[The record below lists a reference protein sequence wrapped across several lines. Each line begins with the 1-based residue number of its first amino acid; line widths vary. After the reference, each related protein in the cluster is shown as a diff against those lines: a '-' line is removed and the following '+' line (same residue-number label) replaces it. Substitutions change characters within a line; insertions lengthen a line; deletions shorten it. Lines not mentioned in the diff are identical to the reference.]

1 MLEHER
7 GVPQPPL
14 SGRTIDS
21 MWTCLLGPITNV
33 PCLKFN
39 IVDHKTRYLGL
50 SKFVFLFCL

>member
-39 IVDHKTRYLGL
+39 IVDHKQDT
-50 SKFVFLFCL
+50 